1 MKIASLISGLFGSG
15 FAALS
20 SFRSRTFQ
28 NLLSRM
34 RFGKKKIKSTYL
46 ISLSTGCFEPPF
58 VNRVREGAKIVLALP
73 MKVSQ
78 LTE

>member
-1 MKIASLISGLFGSG
+1 
-15 FAALS
+15 
-20 SFRSRTFQ
+20 
-28 NLLSRM
+28 M

-58 VNRVREGAKIVLALP
+58 VNRFREGAKVVLALP